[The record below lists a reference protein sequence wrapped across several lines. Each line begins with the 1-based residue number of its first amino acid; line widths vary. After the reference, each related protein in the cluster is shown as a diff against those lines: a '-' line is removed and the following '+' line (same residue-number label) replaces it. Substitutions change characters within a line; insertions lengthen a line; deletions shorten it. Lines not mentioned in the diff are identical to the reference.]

1 MNDEREPRAP
11 DLSGIL
17 SQISSNPNAMAMLGS
32 LLGNVSP
39 PVKHPEASTDSC
51 ACKEILPP
59 KASASFEDRKRL
71 LLALKPFLSPER
83 CQTVDML
90 LMILEAFSA
99 FQKGKRNGPCT

>member
-51 ACKEILPP
+51 TCKEILPP
-59 KASASFEDRKRL
+59 KAYACFWHSSPSSLPNAVRL
-71 LLALKPFLSPER
+71 WICS
-83 CQTVDML
+83 
-90 LMILEAFSA
+90 
-99 FQKGKRNGPCT
+99 